1 METRIKRLAVEAARE
16 DLQNR
21 TLARLK
27 GDFARL
33 IYLAST
39 RDYTTGRYQHDGLAQ
54 EFSQDAA
61 GTALT
66 TCHLEIFKSLAM
78 SSLEDLVDELEV
90 YVRCN
95 HVEMADLVRTWEKLQ
110 PYRITAPLDCEP
122 MTAELFKS
130 NVTVALAILRSR
142 LLPRNRDPQ
151 AA

>member
-1 METRIKRLAVEAARE
+1 METRIKRMAVEAARA

-21 TLARLK
+21 TLAKLK

-39 RDYTTGRYQHDGLAQ
+39 RDYATGRYQHDGLAN

-61 GTALT
+61 AAALT
-66 TCHLEIFKSLAM
+66 TCHQEIFKSLGT
-78 SSLEDLVDELEV
+78 SSLENLVEELEV
-90 YVRCN
+90 YACCN
-95 HVEMADLVRTWEKLQ
+95 QIEITELISTWEKLQ
-110 PYRITAPLDCEP
+110 PYRITAPLDCDP
-122 MTAELFKS
+122 LTAELFKS

>member
-1 METRIKRLAVEAARE
+1 METSIKRMAVEAAHA

-21 TLARLK
+21 TLAKLK

-33 IYLAST
+33 IYLTST
-39 RDYTTGRYQHDGLAQ
+39 RDYTTGRYQHDGLAN

-61 GTALT
+61 AAALT
-66 TCHLEIFKSLAM
+66 ACHQEIFRSLAT

-95 HVEMADLVRTWEKLQ
+95 HVEMTELISTWEKLQ
-110 PYRITAPLDCEP
+110 PYRITPPLHCDP
-122 MTAELFKS
+122 LAAELFTS

-142 LLPRNRDPQ
+142 LLPRDRHPQ
-151 AA
+151 GA